1 MAEKIIDIKINAK
14 EATKA
19 IETLD
24 KSILQLE
31 DNVSEATRE
40 LNKME
45 AELAKVTGASGK
57 DLVKRQ
63 QLNKRIAKTKAFI
76 KEENF
81 ALKENNKQKT
91 KAKKTTTD
99 LNKKLKEQAK
109 KHNEVSKGLAKT
121 LGGTSALD
129 RATGGLFSSF
139 QGLTQGLG
147 GATKGMR
154 LFKLGMIATGVG
166 AFVVVLGSMITF
178 FKSSEEGQNKL
189 TKAFNVAGAAIANV
203 VETVSMLGEGLLN
216 IGTSIGKFFTG
227 KGSLEDIGNS
237 IVKTYDTVSEKI
249 STIGEDI
256 KEDVKV
262 AMLLSD
268 NIAKADKIDRKLLV
282 ERQKANVKINDIRT
296 KAYDTERFNNEE
308 RIAFLEEAIKIED
321 GITNKEIQ
329 SARLRFEAKKAENDM
344 TTLVTKEAAD
354 EQAKLEAKL
363 FQLEATKLNRQREVS
378 NQRQMILR
386 QENKEIEKIKKD
398 ADDKEIERIQSVQ
411 EILDE
416 IQTTKEDEKAE
427 TEIQKNDLEEERR
440 LAELETFSATEE
452 QKQIIREFYAGKRKE
467 LEEKNAQEEGIRDQ
481 IVANAKMNMAKQTLM
496 NITNVLGK
504 SSAAGK
510 AAAVAASLINTYQG
524 ITAELKT
531 TTTTP
536 FEFGIKLANIATTS
550 AIGFKAV
557 KNILSTNT
565 KSTGGSPSSGGGRQI
580 TAPPTPPS
588 INVVGAAP
596 ENQLAAALGEQQD
609 KPVQAFVVGSEVTS
623 QQALDRNIVDNAS
636 LG

>member
-1 MAEKIIDIKINAK
+1 MAEKIIEIKLNSK
-14 EATKA
+14 EAEK
-19 IETLD
+19 
-24 KSILQLE
+24 QLE
-31 DNVSEATRE
+31 SLDESIENLEGGVSDLQRGLNSLEKE
-40 LNKME
+40 LTE
-45 AELAKVTGASGK
+45 VTGATGR
-57 DLVKRQ
+57 D
-63 QLNKRIAKTKAFI
+63 IAKRKQLTDLINKTKTNLKQE
-76 KEENF
+76 KE
-81 ALKENNKQKT
+81 ALKETTKQRQKANKTLT
-91 KAKKTTTD
+91 KS
-99 LNKKLKEQAK
+99 NKKLKEQAK
-109 KHNEVSKGLAKT
+109 NHNDVSKGLTKSI
-121 LGGTSALD
+121 GGTGVLD
-129 RATGGLFSSF
+129 KATGGLFSSF
-139 QGLTQGLG
+139 QGLIQGTVGLIRSLG
-147 GATKGMR
+147 LVR
-154 LFKLGMIATGVG
+154 IAMFAIPIVAIVT
-166 AFVVVLGSMITF
+166 ALGSLVAAFT
-178 FKSSEEGQNKL
+178 SSEEGQNKL
-189 TKAFNVAGAAIANV
+189 TKALNQAKAVITNVTSLLTNLGTGITNAFSALIDGDIDGAIKAVSNTY
-203 VETVSMLGEGLLN
+203 ETVA
-216 IGTSIGKFFTG
+216 K
-227 KGSLEDIGNS
+227 
-237 IVKTYDTVSEKI
+237 KI
-249 STIGEDI
+249 STFSDDI
-256 KEDVKV
+256 KEDIE
-262 AMLLSD
+262 AAGQLSD

-296 KAYDTERFNNEE
+296 KAYDTERFNNKE

-329 SARLRFEAKKAENDM
+329 SARLRFEAKKTENNLVAE
-344 TTLVTKEAAD
+344 VRKEDAD

-363 FQLEATKLNRQREVS
+363 FELEAKKLNRQREVS

-386 QENKEIEKIKKD
+386 KENKEIERIKKE
-398 ADDKEIERIQSVQ
+398 ADDKEIERVQSVQ

-440 LAELETFSATEE
+440 LAELATFSATEE

-467 LEEKNAQEEGIRDQ
+467 LEEKNIKEEGIKDK

-524 ITAELKT
+524 ITAELATKT
-531 TTTTP
+531 FTP

-588 INVVGAAP
+588 FNVVGTAP
-596 ENQLAAALGEQQD
+596 ENQLAEALGEQQD
-609 KPVQAFVVGSEVTS
+609 KPLQAFVVGSEVTS

>member
-1 MAEKIIDIKINAK
+1 MAEKIIEIKLNSK
-14 EATKA
+14 EAEK
-19 IETLD
+19 
-24 KSILQLE
+24 QLE
-31 DNVSEATRE
+31 SLDESIENLEGGVSDLQRGLNSLEKE
-40 LNKME
+40 LTE
-45 AELAKVTGASGK
+45 VTGATGR
-57 DLVKRQ
+57 D
-63 QLNKRIAKTKAFI
+63 IAKRKQLTDLINKTKTNLKQE
-76 KEENF
+76 KE
-81 ALKENNKQKT
+81 ALKETTKQRQKANKTLT
-91 KAKKTTTD
+91 KS
-99 LNKKLKEQAK
+99 NKKLKEQAK
-109 KHNEVSKGLAKT
+109 NHNDVSKGLTKSI
-121 LGGTSALD
+121 GGTGVLD
-129 RATGGLFSSF
+129 KATGGLFSSF
-139 QGLTQGLG
+139 QGLIQGTVGLIRSLG
-147 GATKGMR
+147 LVR
-154 LFKLGMIATGVG
+154 IAMFAIPIVAIVT
-166 AFVVVLGSMITF
+166 ALGSLVAAFT
-178 FKSSEEGQNKL
+178 SSEEGQNKL
-189 TKAFNVAGAAIANV
+189 TKALNQAKAVITNVTSLLTNLGTGITNAFSALIDGDIDGAIKAVSNTY
-203 VETVSMLGEGLLN
+203 ETVA
-216 IGTSIGKFFTG
+216 K
-227 KGSLEDIGNS
+227 
-237 IVKTYDTVSEKI
+237 KI
-249 STIGEDI
+249 STFSDDI
-256 KEDVKV
+256 KEDIE
-262 AMLLSD
+262 AAGQLSD

-296 KAYDTERFNNEE
+296 KAYDTERFNNKE

-329 SARLRFEAKKAENDM
+329 SARLRFEAKKTENNLVAE
-344 TTLVTKEAAD
+344 VRKEDAD

-363 FQLEATKLNRQREVS
+363 FELEAKKLNRQREVS

-386 QENKEIEKIKKD
+386 KENKEIERIKKE
-398 ADDKEIERIQSVQ
+398 ADDKEIERVQSVQ
-411 EILDE
+411 EIIDE
-416 IQTTKEDEKAE
+416 IKTTKEDEKAE

-440 LAELETFSATEE
+440 LAELATFSATEE

-467 LEEKNAQEEGIRDQ
+467 LEEKNIKEEGIKDK

-524 ITAELKT
+524 ITAELATKT
-531 TTTTP
+531 FTP

-588 INVVGAAP
+588 FNVVGTAP
-596 ENQLAAALGEQQD
+596 ENQLAEALGEQQD
-609 KPVQAFVVGSEVTS
+609 KPLQAFVVGSEVTS

>member
-45 AELAKVTGASGK
+45 AELSKVTGASGK

-139 QGLTQGLG
+139 KGLTQGLG

-166 AFVVVLGSMITF
+166 AFVVILGSMITF

-296 KAYDTERFNNEE
+296 KAYDTERFNNKE

-321 GITNKEIQ
+321 GITNKEIE

-354 EQAKLEAKL
+354 EQAQLEAKL

-386 QENKEIEKIKKD
+386 QEKKEEQKIKDDALKAEEEFDKMVAEKKLEKKEADDLAEEERLKKVKETAEKEIEAKKLV
-398 ADDKEIERIQSVQ
+398 AQ
-411 EILDE
+411 
-416 IQTTKEDEKAE
+416 AE
-427 TEIQKNDLEEERR
+427 
-440 LAELETFSATEE
+440 
-452 QKQIIREFYAGKRKE
+452 KQIQDQNINSVAKGFSLLSQLAGKNKA
-467 LEEKNAQEEGIRDQ
+467 LQA
-481 IVANAKMNMAKQTLM
+481 VALIGQ
-496 NITNVLGK
+496 
-504 SSAAGK
+504 SAAGIARTVIETQTANAGATAQGVALAIPSGGASIG
-510 AAAVAASLINTYQG
+510 AAAALVTSNNISAGIGIASNIVA
-524 ITAELKT
+524 TAKGLQALK
-531 TTTTP
+531 
-536 FEFGIKLANIATTS
+536 A
-550 AIGFKAV
+550 
-557 KNILSTNT
+557 
-565 KSTGGSPSSGGGRQI
+565 GGAAPSVSKGSGGRQV
-580 TAPPTPPS
+580 TAPPS

-596 ENQLAAALGEQQD
+596 ENQLAVALGEQQD